1 MIRINLLP
9 HRERKREALRRQIA
23 VLAGATAALS
33 AVIIL
38 MVHVA
43 IQSRI
48 SYQNARN
55 EYLKEQIAVLDRQ
68 IADIRKLKEES
79 RALLA
84 RKQVV
89 EKLQDNR
96 AETVHLMDQL
106 AKRVPEGIY
115 LRTLDEDTQGG
126 QTKIHLVG
134 YAQSNARVSTL
145 MRSLDD
151 SQWLA
156 SPSLVEIHTVTV
168 NNQRLSEFSLYLNLV
183 HKPGAGNPGAA
194 ATPKNP

>member
-23 VLAGATAALS
+23 ILAGMTAGLGL
-33 AVIIL
+33 VIIFA
-38 MVHVA
+38 VHVA
-43 IQSRI
+43 INSRI
-48 SYQNARN
+48 DYQNERN
-55 EYLKEQIAVLDRQ
+55 NYLKQQIAILDHQ
-68 IADIRKLKEES
+68 IEDIRKLKEQT

-96 AETVHLMDQL
+96 AEAVHLMDQL

-115 LRTLDEDTQGG
+115 LRSLQEESQGKI
-126 QTKIHLVG
+126 TKIHLTG

-151 SQWLA
+151 SQWMA
-156 SPSLVEIHTVTV
+156 SPSLVEIHSVTV
-168 NNQRLSEFSLYLNLV
+168 NSQRLSEFSLFLNLT
-183 HKPGAGNPGAA
+183 HKAA
-194 ATPKNP
+194 AAANAPKN